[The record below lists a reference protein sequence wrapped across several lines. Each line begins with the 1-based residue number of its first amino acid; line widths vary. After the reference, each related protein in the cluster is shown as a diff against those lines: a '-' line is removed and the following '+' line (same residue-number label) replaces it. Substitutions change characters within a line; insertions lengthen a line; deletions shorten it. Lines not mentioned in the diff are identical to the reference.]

1 MKRNILKYT
10 AACLLLTMC
19 SAISLAQ
26 APVSITGKLKTGKPT
41 PVKLFRV
48 SEGSVYQMAVS
59 IPGHDGQFGFLF
71 FPPYEGFYVLGT
83 GTEYSPNDNYKFYFK
98 SGDKMSIELS
108 DTSYTLTGKNSRE
121 NMQLAQW
128 HELTNPLEQKAIN
141 FMGKN
146 SIWVDFFPDLEKIA
160 AKAKNF
166 WNGKTTGNKKFDQL
180 MQDNMNWDMAGYAIN
195 FLNTPRESHPKP
207 EEYSPYY
214 ATLKAPAFAA
224 QTINMYRQPWGKRIL
239 DQLVGLNMRQ
249 QNIRSAN
256 RMETLANTLKF
267 VPNDTL
273 KGDFV
278 LQTGSRFK
286 TISDYHAMLSQ
297 YGNYILTDSQQ
308 QRNKAIQAPI
318 ASLKAGEPGLN
329 FSYPDKDGKMVTME
343 SLKGKVVLID
353 VWATWCGPCKI
364 EIPHLKKLEE
374 EMKGTDVQIVSISV
388 DEEKDKEKWKEMIRK
403 ENLGGMQLFAAGWSD
418 ITKYYKING
427 IPRFMV
433 FDRKGNIVT
442 IEAPRPSSPELKPL
456 LEKLLAEK

>member
-1 MKRNILKYT
+1 MKRTFLKYT
-10 AACLLLTMC
+10 FACLLITFY
-19 SAISLAQ
+19 SAISFAQ
-26 APVSITGKLKTGKPT
+26 APVSITGTLKTNKVA

-48 SEGSVYQMAVS
+48 SEGSVYEMAVA
-59 IPGHDGQFGFLF
+59 IPGKDRKFGFLF

-83 GTEYSPNDNYKFYFK
+83 GNVYSPNDNYKFYFK
-98 SGDKMSIELS
+98 SGDKMSLEIS
-108 DTSYTLTGKNSRE
+108 DTSYTLTGANTRE
-121 NMQLAQW
+121 NLQLAQW
-128 HELTNPLEQKAIN
+128 HQLTNPLEQKAIN

-146 SIWVDFFPDLEKIA
+146 SIWVDFFPDLEEIA
-160 AKAKNF
+160 AKAKKF
-166 WNGKTTGNKKFDQL
+166 LNGKTTGNKKFDQQ
-180 MQDNMNWDMAGYAIN
+180 MKDNMDWDMAGYAIN
-195 FLNTPRESHPKP
+195 FLNTPRESHPKV
-207 EEYSPYY
+207 EQYSKYY
-214 ATLKAPAFAA
+214 ATLKATAFAA
-224 QTINMYRQPWGKRIL
+224 QTKGTYRQPWGKRIL
-239 DQLVGLNMRQ
+239 EMLVGLNMRQ
-249 QNIRSAN
+249 QNIQSAN
-256 RMETLANTLKF
+256 RMETLANTLKL

-278 LQTGSRFK
+278 LQTGSRMK
-286 TISDYHAMLSQ
+286 TITDYHAMLSEF
-297 YGNYILTDSQQ
+297 GKYILTDSQQ
-308 QRNKAIQAPI
+308 QRSKAIQAPI

-329 FSYPDKDGKMVTME
+329 FSYPDKDGKMVSMQ

-353 VWATWCGPCKI
+353 VWATWCGPCKA

-388 DEEKDKEKWKEMIRK
+388 DEEKDKEKWKEMIKK
-403 ENLGGMQLFAAGWSD
+403 ENLGGMQLFATGWSD